1 MVIRK
6 SPKTAWRTI
15 AGEGVILD
23 LDSKMLRGLNPVGTR
38 IWELIDGQRSAEEIG
53 EQIAGEFEVD
63 PARARADVQAFVHEL
78 LAKQIVEVVQ
88 DEHERRPS

>member
-6 SPKTAWRTI
+6 SLKTAWRTI

-38 IWELIDGQRSAEEIG
+38 IWELIDGQRSADEIG
-53 EQIAGEFEVD
+53 EQIAGEFDVD
-63 PARARADVQAFVHEL
+63 PAQARADVQAFVREL
-78 LAKQIVEVVQ
+78 LARQLVEVVQ
-88 DEHERRPS
+88 HELHTS